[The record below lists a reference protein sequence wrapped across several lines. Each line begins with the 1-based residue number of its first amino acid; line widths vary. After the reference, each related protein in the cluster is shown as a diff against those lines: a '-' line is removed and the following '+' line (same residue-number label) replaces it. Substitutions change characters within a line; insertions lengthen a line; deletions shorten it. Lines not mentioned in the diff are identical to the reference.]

1 MLEKGRSGCLARMD
15 EGGQGAPGA
24 GRAARG
30 GSKGPGDCPRGHLL
44 GPGHAAGRLPSPAHL
59 CGGPR
64 MALTA
69 YPGGA
74 AHGTEVT
81 APRRPRSGR
90 NRGRKRGRAGS
101 APRPPRSP
109 RNSMR
114 SQDWKRWPLRQ
125 PLAPKWRE
133 RRLKRMKMRR
143 YKLFLMFCMAGLCLI
158 SFLHFFKTL
167 SYVTFPREL
176 ASLSPNLVSSFFWN
190 NAPVTPQASPEPGSP
205 DLLRTPLYSH
215 SPLLQPLP
223 PSKATEELHRM
234 YFVLPEDTTEYFVRT
249 KAGGVCFKPG
259 TKMLEKPPLGRPEEK
274 AEGGD
279 GGSSA
284 RGPARHLL
292 SARERA
298 GGRGGAR
305 RKWVECVCLPGW
317 HGPSCGVPTVV
328 QHSNLPTKERL
339 VPREVPRRVI
349 NAININHEFDL
360 LDVRFHELGD
370 VVDAFVVCESNFT
383 AYGEPRPLK
392 FREMLT
398 NGTFEYI
405 RHKVLYVFLD
415 HFPLGGRQDG
425 WIADDYLRTFLTQ
438 DGVSRLRNLRPD
450 DVFIIDDADEIP
462 ARDGVLF
469 LKLYDGWTEPFA
481 FHMRKSLYGFFWKQ
495 PGTLEVVSGCTV
507 DMLQT
512 VYGLDGIR
520 LRRRQYYTMPNF
532 RQYEN
537 RTGHILVQWSLGSP
551 LHFAGW
557 HCSWCFTPEG
567 IYFKLVSAQNG
578 DFPRWGDYEDKRDL
592 NYIRGLIRTGGW
604 FDGTQQEYPPADPS
618 EHMYAPKYLLKNYD
632 QFRYLLDNP
641 YQKPKSAE
649 EAGQRNKGP
658 EGRPSARGKLDTVE
672 G

>member
-1 MLEKGRSGCLARMD
+1 
-15 EGGQGAPGA
+15 
-24 GRAARG
+24 
-30 GSKGPGDCPRGHLL
+30 
-44 GPGHAAGRLPSPAHL
+44 
-59 CGGPR
+59 
-64 MALTA
+64 
-69 YPGGA
+69 
-74 AHGTEVT
+74 
-81 APRRPRSGR
+81 
-90 NRGRKRGRAGS
+90 
-101 APRPPRSP
+101 
-109 RNSMR
+109 
-114 SQDWKRWPLRQ
+114 
-125 PLAPKWRE
+125 
-133 RRLKRMKMRR
+133 MKMRR

-190 NAPVTPQASPEPGSP
+190 NAPVTPQASPEPGGP

-223 PSKATEELHRM
+223 PSKAAEELHRAD
-234 YFVLPEDTTEYFVRT
+234 FVLPEDTAEYFVRT
-249 KAGGVCFKPG
+249 KAGG
-259 TKMLEKPPLGRPEEK
+259 
-274 AEGGD
+274 
-279 GGSSA
+279 
-284 RGPARHLL
+284 
-292 SARERA
+292 
-298 GGRGGAR
+298 R

-328 QHSNLPTKERL
+328 QYSNLPTKERL

-415 HFPLGGRQDG
+415 HFPPGGRQDG

-507 DMLQT
+507 DMLQA

-520 LRRRQYYTMPNF
+520 LRRRQYYTMPGF

-592 NYIRGLIRTGGW
+592 NYIRSLIRTGGW
-604 FDGTQQEYPPADPS
+604 FDGTQQEYPPADPG

-632 QFRYLLDNP
+632 RFRYLLDNP
-641 YQKPKSAE
+641 YQEPKSTAE
-649 EAGQRNKGP
+649 GWQRNP
-658 EGRPSARGKLDTVE
+658 SPAGRPLAARGKLEVVE
-672 G
+672 E